1 MHGSSTRSPGCTC
14 RSGSLSASMARG
26 CRTAPPRKSLP
37 DALLVAALDVL
48 ANGHVADVL
57 IRGAFVV
64 RAQRLVRRDAVEAQ
78 IRLARGGRVAFRPPQ
93 QPTSETVVVPAHGE
107 SVQISGVIRVPGPEE
122 RIVPLH
128 DEGADRLAVRLGQ
141 PGLAGFDR

>member
-1 MHGSSTRSPGCTC
+1 M
-14 RSGSLSASMARG
+14 
-26 CRTAPPRKSLP
+26 
-37 DALLVAALDVL
+37 
-48 ANGHVADVL
+48 
-57 IRGAFVV
+57 
-64 RAQRLVRRDAVEAQ
+64 
-78 IRLARGGRVAFRPPQ
+78 AFRPPQ

-141 PGLAGFDR
+141 PGLAGFDRRHHPLGREPIGPLLDATRLQPRGRVREYCEHDVDLAWSCSPNLHASIVARSVGSAAAETRGGDR